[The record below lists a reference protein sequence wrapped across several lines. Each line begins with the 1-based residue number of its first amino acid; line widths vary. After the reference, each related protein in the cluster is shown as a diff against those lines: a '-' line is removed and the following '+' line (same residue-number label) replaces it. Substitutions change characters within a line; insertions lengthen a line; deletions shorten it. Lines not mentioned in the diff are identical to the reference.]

1 MGGFETSD
9 SSRATQPVSPLFLRP
24 PVPPGAEELLAAP
37 LPLSK
42 GLGATVGALEPAP
55 VG

>member
-1 MGGFETSD
+1 MSD
-9 SSRATQPVSPLFLRP
+9 PSARCSRRRLSSSDPSEP
-24 PVPPGAEELLAAP
+24 PVVEVLLATP

-42 GLGATVGALEPAP
+42 GLGATTVALGAAP